1 MQLILYK
8 KINKN
13 KGHNVVLFILIYVLW
28 NKKENEKLY
37 EEYNLKIIEIIY
49 LDDFLYLMMDLY
61 YINLKEYLEIREKL
75 LSINEIKEL
84 LIKINKTLKE
94 LKNKNINI
102 ENINFSNFLDKINKI
117 SIKINNYNL

>member
-1 MQLILYK
+1 
-8 KINKN
+8 
-13 KGHNVVLFILIYVLW
+13 
-28 NKKENEKLY
+28 
-37 EEYNLKIIEIIY
+37 
-49 LDDFLYLMMDLY
+49 MMDLY

-102 ENINFSNFLDKINKI
+102 ENINFSNFSDKINKI

>member
-28 NKKENEKLY
+28 NKKKNEKLY

-49 LDDFLYLMMDLY
+49 LDDFLYLLMDLY

-94 LKNKNINI
+94 LKK
-102 ENINFSNFLDKINKI
+102 KILTLKI
-117 SIKINNYNL
+117 LIFRIFQIK

>member
-1 MQLILYK
+1 
-8 KINKN
+8 
-13 KGHNVVLFILIYVLW
+13 
-28 NKKENEKLY
+28 
-37 EEYNLKIIEIIY
+37 
-49 LDDFLYLMMDLY
+49 MDLY

-102 ENINFSNFLDKINKI
+102 ENINFSNFSDKINKI

>member
-1 MQLILYK
+1 M
-8 KINKN
+8 
-13 KGHNVVLFILIYVLW
+13 
-28 NKKENEKLY
+28 
-37 EEYNLKIIEIIY
+37 
-49 LDDFLYLMMDLY
+49 Y
-61 YINLKEYLEIREKL
+61 Y
-75 LSINEIKEL
+75 EIKEL